1 MANIL
6 ILNLGGTSSLFSLG
20 RLIKSISINSP
31 DAKIGLLVLSEELN
45 ATGLIPGVNEI
56 FTIKSEDII
65 EYFKSELFSD
75 ALAVNSLLETLAPIE
90 SKTWDTIL
98 NFGGDEVGK
107 YLSSYFALKYPNT
120 TFLGN
125 RYNQQNNSIP
135 AGKWHLLSDALKD
148 YPHFPLNDLEIA
160 HLSMGTPIDL
170 FTRPK
175 EKDLGDI
182 KVGIQIPKLTDDKNL
197 PFKTLVEFIDIL
209 KTDLHYFPILL
220 FDSNDEYAEKINR
233 YFDNELEIIS
243 TNYLT
248 LTKILPLLDTL
259 ITSGDAFKNLAQQMG
274 IPVIEA
280 IGDREHLDSSWAPGE
295 RDLTIVSKVR
305 IKGEDIYNVLTRQF
319 DLIDP
324 ETNLFTTL
332 KDLIGARPYQLKGYR
347 KNLSILMSRYL
358 IGKSYLNI
366 SDPEILRELSNSFS
380 KELPEW
386 LITEKEILCE
396 VSRIILNS
404 LRLLKQLTKGPD
416 KVSEFVASIN
426 ELLKFSSSGHLV
438 SIPLLD
444 FKYQT
449 DLIPSKTDL
458 TLFEDLIFTL
468 KEGVQNTLLALKD
481 LEHAIWDKK
490 KVSLIAKSLKNRPAH
505 LT

>member
-1 MANIL
+1 
-6 ILNLGGTSSLFSLG
+6 
-20 RLIKSISINSP
+20 
-31 DAKIGLLVLSEELN
+31 
-45 ATGLIPGVNEI
+45 
-56 FTIKSEDII
+56 
-65 EYFKSELFSD
+65 
-75 ALAVNSLLETLAPIE
+75 
-90 SKTWDTIL
+90 
-98 NFGGDEVGK
+98 
-107 YLSSYFALKYPNT
+107 
-120 TFLGN
+120 
-125 RYNQQNNSIP
+125 
-135 AGKWHLLSDALKD
+135 
-148 YPHFPLNDLEIA
+148 
-160 HLSMGTPIDL
+160 
-170 FTRPK
+170 
-175 EKDLGDI
+175 
-182 KVGIQIPKLTDDKNL
+182 
-197 PFKTLVEFIDIL
+197 
-209 KTDLHYFPILL
+209 
-220 FDSNDEYAEKINR
+220 
-233 YFDNELEIIS
+233 
-243 TNYLT
+243 
-248 LTKILPLLDTL
+248 
-259 ITSGDAFKNLAQQMG
+259 
-274 IPVIEA
+274 
-280 IGDREHLDSSWAPGE
+280 
-295 RDLTIVSKVR
+295 VR
-305 IKGEDIYNVLTRQF
+305 IRGEDIYNVLTRQF

-332 KDLIGARPYQLKGYR
+332 KDLIGARPYQLKGSR
-347 KNLSILMSRYL
+347 LNLPILMSRYL